1 MRRSRAL
8 KFIIAVTLITA
19 IGPVLTAIYLAQ
31 QQGLAT
37 EFDRVTSYARSVA
50 ARSDR
55 AVDQMQETIDILI
68 ATNTGDTC
76 SDAML
81 NQMRQLGI
89 SMEFMKVAGAV
100 SGELMMCSTLGLHEQ
115 GLALGPPDSVTP
127 MGARLRLNA
136 PMPLSSQTP
145 YISIERDG
153 FIAMAHRSQAVDLV
167 VDQEGVLFATF
178 DPSSGEIRTSS
189 GVVDPQWMSAVD
201 EVPEAA
207 FISNGY
213 IVGVVRSDEVAL
225 TAAIAAIP
233 ARYLD
238 ERVWTFIWVLLPIG
252 LVTAVVLTGS
262 VIYVARMQVSLP
274 TQIRQGLR
282 HNEFYLE
289 YQPVID
295 LRTKHWVGA
304 EALVRWRRRDGR
316 IMQPDDFIPV
326 AEHSGLIGLLT
337 EKVIELA
344 SQDMVAALRDNPDF
358 FLTLNLSAKDLQSGK
373 TIDRL
378 MTMVQD
384 SGASAGQIVV
394 ELTERMLVDA
404 SAAKAVIAAMRKQGI
419 RVAIDDFGTGYC
431 SLSYLETMQ
440 FDCLKIDR
448 LFVEAI
454 DTEAA
459 TNRVVLH
466 IIEMAR
472 TLNLKL
478 IAEGVE
484 TEAQAQYLSEQG
496 VEYAQGWLYSKAI
509 APADLIARLSRPRPR
524 PTL

>member
-1 MRRSRAL
+1 MLRSRAL
-8 KFIIAVTLITA
+8 KIIIVVAIVTAV
-19 IGPVLTAIYLAQ
+19 GPVLTAIYMAR

-50 ARSDR
+50 LRSDR
-55 AVDQMQETIDILI
+55 AVDQMQEAIDTLI
-68 ATNTGDTC
+68 AANTGDKC
-76 SDAML
+76 SEAML
-81 NQMRQLGI
+81 TQMRQLGV
-89 SMEFMKVAGAV
+89 SMEFMKVTGAV
-100 SGELMMCSTLGLHEQ
+100 SGELMLCSTLGVHEQ

-127 MGARLRLNA
+127 QGSRLRLNA
-136 PMPLSSQTP
+136 PMPFSSGTP
-145 YISIERDG
+145 YISIEREG
-153 FIAMAHRSQAVDLV
+153 FIAMAHRNQAVDMV
-167 VDQEGVLFATF
+167 VDQDGVLFATF
-178 DPSSGEIRTSS
+178 DPTTGSIRTSS
-189 GVVDPQWMSAVD
+189 GTVNPQWVNAVD
-201 EVPEAA
+201 NVPEAA
-207 FISNGY
+207 FIDNGY
-213 IVGVVRSDEVAL
+213 IIGVVRSEQVAL
-225 TAAIAAIP
+225 TGAIAAIP

-238 ERVWTFIWVLLPIG
+238 ERILAFIAVLLPIG
-252 LVTAVVLTGS
+252 LATAVVLTGS
-262 VIYVARMQVSLP
+262 VIFFARMQVSLP

-282 HNEFYLE
+282 RNEFYLV

-295 LRTKHWVGA
+295 MRTDRWVGA
-304 EALVRWRRRDGR
+304 EALIRWRRADGR
-316 IMQPDDFIPV
+316 VMQPDEFIPV

-344 SQDMVAALRDNPDF
+344 GRDMMAVLRANPDF

-373 TIDRL
+373 TLERL
-378 MTMVQD
+378 MTLVRD
-384 SGASAGQIVV
+384 NGVHTGQIVV

-404 SAAKAVIAAMRKQGI
+404 SAAKTVISAMRKHGI

-484 TEAQAQYLSEQG
+484 TEAQAQYLKGQG
-496 VEYAQGWLYSKAI
+496 VEYAQGWLYSRAI
-509 APADLIARLSRPRPR
+509 APSELIAHLA
-524 PTL
+524 

>member
-8 KFIIAVTLITA
+8 KFIIAVALVTA
-19 IGPVLTAIYLAQ
+19 IGPVLAAIYLAQ
-31 QQGLAT
+31 QQGLAA
-37 EFDRVTSYARSVA
+37 EFDRVISYARSVA

-55 AVDQMQETIDILI
+55 AVDQMQEAIDSLI
-68 ATNTGDTC
+68 AENTGDSC
-76 SDAML
+76 SDTML

-89 SMEFMKVAGAV
+89 SMEFMKVVGAV
-100 SGELMMCSTLGLHEQ
+100 SGESMICSTLGLHGD
-115 GLALGPPDSVTP
+115 GLALGPPDSITP
-127 MGARLRLNA
+127 TGSRLRLNA

-178 DPSSGEIRTSS
+178 DPASGDIRTSS
-189 GVVDPQWMSAVD
+189 GDVDPQWMSAVD
-201 EVPEAA
+201 DMPEAA
-207 FISNGY
+207 FISNGF
-213 IVGVVRSDEVAL
+213 IVGVVRSEQVAQ

-233 ARYLD
+233 ARYLG

-252 LVTAVVLTGS
+252 LATAAILTGS

-274 TQIRQGLR
+274 VQIRQGLR
-282 HNEFYLE
+282 QNEFYLE
-289 YQPVID
+289 YQPVVD
-295 LRTKHWVGA
+295 LRTRQWVGA
-304 EALVRWRRRDGR
+304 EALVRWRRKDGR
-316 IMQPDDFIPV
+316 IMQPDEFIPV

-344 SQDMVAALRDNPDF
+344 SRDMVATLRNNPDF
-358 FLTLNLSAKDLQSGK
+358 FLTLNLSAKDLQTGK
-373 TIDRL
+373 TLDSL
-378 MTMVQD
+378 MTMVQG
-384 SGASAGQIVV
+384 SGVKGGQIVV

-404 SAAKAVIAAMRKQGI
+404 SAAKSVIAAMRHQGI

-466 IIEMAR
+466 IIKMAR

-484 TEAQAQYLSEQG
+484 TEAQARYLSEHD
-496 VEYAQGWLYSKAI
+496 VEYAQGWLFSKAI
-509 APADLIARLSRPRPR
+509 APSELIAKLS
-524 PTL
+524 

>member
-8 KFIIAVTLITA
+8 KIIIGVVLITA

-31 QQGLAT
+31 QQGLAA
-37 EFDRVTSYARSVA
+37 EFDRVTSYAGSVA
-50 ARSDR
+50 VRSDR
-55 AVDQMQETIDILI
+55 AVNQMQEAIDILI
-68 ATNTGDTC
+68 ATNTGNPC
-76 SDAML
+76 SETML
-81 NQMRQLGI
+81 TQMRQLGI

-100 SGELMMCSTLGLHEQ
+100 RGEAMMCSTLGLHEQ

-127 MGARLRLNA
+127 QGIRLRLNA
-136 PMPLSSQTP
+136 PMPLSTGTP

-167 VDQEGVLFATF
+167 VDQEDVLFATF
-178 DPSSGEIRTSS
+178 DPTTGSIRTSN
-189 GVVDPQWMSAVD
+189 GAVNPQWVSAVD
-201 EVPEAA
+201 SSPEAA
-207 FISNGY
+207 FIDNGY
-213 IVGVVRSDEVAL
+213 IVGVVRSDQVAQ
-225 TAAIAAIP
+225 TGAIAAIP

-238 ERVWTFIWVLLPIG
+238 ERVLAFIAVLLPIG
-252 LVTAVVLTGS
+252 LVTAVALTGS
-262 VIYVARMQVSLP
+262 VLYFARMQVSLP
-274 TQIRQGLR
+274 TQIRQALR
-282 HNEFYLE
+282 RNEFYLD
-289 YQPVID
+289 YQPVVD
-295 LRTKHWVGA
+295 LHTGRWVGA
-304 EALVRWRRRDGR
+304 EALVRWQRADGR
-316 IMQPDDFIPV
+316 VMQPDEFIPV
-326 AEHSGLIGLLT
+326 AEHSGLIGKLT

-344 SQDMVAALRDNPDF
+344 SRDMMATLRDNPDF
-358 FLTLNLSAKDLQSGK
+358 FLTLNLSAQDLQSGK
-373 TIDRL
+373 TLDRL
-378 MTMVQD
+378 MTRVRD
-384 SGASAGQIVV
+384 NGVSAGQIVV

-404 SAAKAVIAAMRKQGI
+404 SAAKSVLSDMRKQGI

-472 TLNLKL
+472 TLNLSL

-484 TEAQAQYLSEQG
+484 TEAQAQYLREQG
-496 VEYAQGWLYSKAI
+496 VEYAQGWLYSRAI
-509 APADLIARLSRPRPR
+509 APSELTAQLA
-524 PTL
+524 

>member
-8 KFIIAVTLITA
+8 KIIIGVALVTA
-19 IGPVLTAIYLAQ
+19 IGPVLAAIYLAQ
-31 QQGLAT
+31 QQSLAT

-50 ARSDR
+50 VRSDR
-55 AVDQMQETIDILI
+55 AVEQMQRAIDTLI
-68 ATNTGDTC
+68 AENAGDPC
-76 SDAML
+76 SDVML
-81 NQMRQLGI
+81 RQMRQLGV

-100 SGELMMCSTLGLHEQ
+100 TGENMMCSTLGLHEE

-127 MGARLRLNA
+127 QGAMLRLNA
-136 PMPLSSQTP
+136 PMSFSSGTP

-167 VDQEGVLFATF
+167 VDQDGVLFATF
-178 DPSSGEIRTSS
+178 DPTNGTIRTSS
-189 GVVDPQWMSAVD
+189 GPVDPQWVSAVD
-201 EVPEAA
+201 GVPEAA
-207 FISNGY
+207 FLDNGY
-213 IVGVVRSDEVAL
+213 IVGVVRSDQVAL
-225 TAAIAAIP
+225 TGAIAAIP
-233 ARYLD
+233 ASYLS
-238 ERVWTFIWVLLPIG
+238 ERLWAFIAVLLPIG
-252 LVTAVVLTGS
+252 LVTGVILTGS
-262 VIYVARMQVSLP
+262 VIYFARMQVSLP

-282 HNEFYLE
+282 RNEFYLA

-295 LRTKHWVGA
+295 LNTGRWVGA
-304 EALVRWRRRDGR
+304 EALVRWRRADGR
-316 IMQPDDFIPV
+316 IMQPDEFIPV
-326 AEHSGLIGLLT
+326 AEHSGLIGMLT
-337 EKVIELA
+337 ERVMTLA
-344 SQDMVAALRDNPDF
+344 SHDMMALLRENPDF
-358 FLTLNLSAKDLQSGK
+358 FLTLNLSAKDLQSGR
-373 TIDRL
+373 TLDRL

-384 SGASAGQIVV
+384 AGASAGQIVV

-404 SAAKAVIAAMRKQGI
+404 SAAKTVIAAMRKQGFRI
-419 RVAIDDFGTGYC
+419 AIDDFGTGYC

-484 TEAQAQYLSEQG
+484 TEAQAQYLREQG

-509 APADLIARLSRPRPR
+509 APADLVARL
-524 PTL
+524 T

>member
-8 KFIIAVTLITA
+8 KIIIAVALITA

-31 QQGLAT
+31 QQGLAA

-55 AVDQMQETIDILI
+55 AVEQMQAAIDTLI
-68 ATNTGDTC
+68 AANAEDPC
-76 SDAML
+76 SEAML
-81 NQMRQLGI
+81 TQMRQLGI
-89 SMEFMKVAGAV
+89 SMEFLKVAGAV
-100 SGELMMCSTLGLHEQ
+100 SGERMLCSTLGMHEQ
-115 GLALGPPDSVTP
+115 GLALGPPDSTTP
-127 MGARLRLNA
+127 LGARLRLSA
-136 PMPLSSQTP
+136 PMPFSSGTP
-145 YISIERDG
+145 YISIEREG

-167 VDQEGVLFATF
+167 VDQDGVLFATF
-178 DPSSGEIRTSS
+178 DPSTGEIRTAS
-189 GVVDPQWMSAVD
+189 GTVNSQWVSAVD
-201 EVPEAA
+201 NATEAA
-207 FISNGY
+207 FIDDDY
-213 IVGVVRSDEVAL
+213 IVGVVRSEQVAL
-225 TAAIAAIP
+225 TGAIAAIP
-233 ARYLD
+233 ARYLA
-238 ERVWTFIWVLLPIG
+238 EQVWAFIGVLLPIG

-262 VIYVARMQVSLP
+262 VLYFARMQVSLP

-282 HNEFYLE
+282 RNEFYLV
-289 YQPVID
+289 YQPVVN
-295 LRTKHWVGA
+295 LHTGRWVGV
-304 EALVRWRRRDGR
+304 EALVRWQRADGR
-316 IMQPDDFIPV
+316 VMQPDEFIPV

-344 SQDMVAALRDNPDF
+344 SKDMMATLRDNPDF
-358 FLTLNLSAKDLQSGK
+358 FLSLNLSARDLQSG
-373 TIDRL
+373 TTVDRL
-378 MTMVQD
+378 MTMVR
-384 SGASAGQIVV
+384 GNGISAGQLVV

-404 SAAKAVIAAMRKQGI
+404 SAARAVLSAMRRQGI
-419 RVAIDDFGTGYC
+419 QVAIDDFGTGYC

-484 TEAQAQYLSEQG
+484 TEAQAQYLREQG
-496 VEYAQGWLYSKAI
+496 VEYAQGWLYSRAI
-509 APADLIARLSRPRPR
+509 TPSELAAQLSRRAV
-524 PTL
+524 